1 MSASIPESNKYRG
14 IIMSYKVV
22 KHRIYRLM
30 VVFITLGILIYSIKA
45 CQDGSESRPD
55 FSSIDDAGL
64 RKQSFLAF
72 MAPIV
77 NQENARIL
85 QMRAEIMRLQALSA
99 EGLSSRDVDYLADV
113 TQRYKVTAADVSAP
127 EVFDSLLR
135 RIDLV
140 PPSLALAQSA
150 NESGWG
156 TSRFAQQ
163 GNNYFGQWC
172 YEKGCGIVP
181 SSRKPGASHEVAQ
194 FDSAADSVKAY
205 LRNIN
210 SSRAY
215 RKLRDK
221 REKLRTREAHITGN
235 ELVVGLHQY
244 SERGEEYIKDIKS
257 MIRVNKLSQYDIDF
271 VNELD

>member
-1 MSASIPESNKYRG
+1 
-14 IIMSYKVV
+14 MSYKVV
-22 KHRIYRLM
+22 KRRNRFIA
-30 VVFITLGILIYSIKA
+30 VFLALFMLVYFIKA
-45 CQDGSESRPD
+45 CQDGFESKPD
-55 FSSIDDAGL
+55 FSSIDDASL

-77 NQENARIL
+77 NQENAQIL
-85 QMRAEIMRLQALSA
+85 QTRAEVIRLQALSA
-99 EGLSSRDVDYLADV
+99 DGLSTRELEFLSEL
-113 TQRYKVTAADVSAP
+113 TQRYKVTAPNVSAP
-127 EVFDSLLR
+127 GVFDSLLR

-163 GNNYFGQWC
+163 ANNYFGQWC
-172 YEKGCGIVP
+172 YTKGCGLVP
-181 SSRKPGASHEVAQ
+181 SSRNPGASHEVAQ

-221 REKLRTREAHITGN
+221 REKLRNRDAHITGN